1 MKLSEKRKLLP
12 ESKIWAEGLGE
23 PILFKTY
30 LEIKKSEKPS
40 VQEVHE
46 EELPPPIPM
55 ETDQNIQLPKLK
67 TKKVHFHPKKMVF
80 FLLISSV
87 FFLLI
92 QLNDRNKKIY
102 IQRFTKMSMDQHQRI
117 LKDNVFEGWEKSLF
131 FKEYL
136 AQDYSQIWLVTS
148 GYQNCVVEASFH
160 SLKGK
165 LLSLKDDEISFSS
178 MGVLSNHVVELTS
191 FDFTKG
197 VRIIPGIYELD
208 IRATHCKWDGLKP
221 WMMNMFTQP
230 EKDHVARIQVILFPD
245 GHEKFHQQL
254 ENLSKKKLLI
264 KKNEQK
270 LHEAFWQDLAQKF
283 QTLEAVSFQIEQH
296 FLDFLALQPKLM
308 KSKLGPMINE
318 YSKKFG
324 SFLTSFLVEN
334 EKSFK
339 SSSSVEP
346 SEVRNYDEIIRL
358 TAKSIGLESMKFIE
372 ELQGISDFSS
382 EKKLMGLS
390 GKVKNKFSKIKREIN
405 QKLILISQDQ
415 ENSQH
420 NE

>member
-1 MKLSEKRKLLP
+1 MKLSNFIWTDKDSARWFILLPNGHMGPYTSSHLMKLSEKRKLLP

-117 LKDNVFEGWEKSLF
+117 LKDNVFEGWGKSLF

-160 SLKGK
+160 TMKGK
-165 LLSLKDDEISFSS
+165 I
-178 MGVLSNHVVELTS
+178 
-191 FDFTKG
+191 
-197 VRIIPGIYELD
+197 
-208 IRATHCKWDGLKP
+208 
-221 WMMNMFTQP
+221 
-230 EKDHVARIQVILFPD
+230 
-245 GHEKFHQQL
+245 
-254 ENLSKKKLLI
+254 
-264 KKNEQK
+264 
-270 LHEAFWQDLAQKF
+270 
-283 QTLEAVSFQIEQH
+283 
-296 FLDFLALQPKLM
+296 
-308 KSKLGPMINE
+308 
-318 YSKKFG
+318 
-324 SFLTSFLVEN
+324 
-334 EKSFK
+334 
-339 SSSSVEP
+339 
-346 SEVRNYDEIIRL
+346 
-358 TAKSIGLESMKFIE
+358 
-372 ELQGISDFSS
+372 
-382 EKKLMGLS
+382 
-390 GKVKNKFSKIKREIN
+390 
-405 QKLILISQDQ
+405 
-415 ENSQH
+415 
-420 NE
+420 